1 LVATAGG
8 SGDSNEVIAGPA
20 QPASNRANGVKNKF
34 ANRAGLAGRLL
45 SMDEKLAAFAG
56 YWKLIVIERPSTE
69 SILAVV
75 RGRAWK
81 GQVPPCPNLF

>member
-1 LVATAGG
+1 MTGGSVGGWAGGSGGLAATGGG

-56 YWKLIVIERPSTE
+56 Y
-69 SILAVV
+69 
-75 RGRAWK
+75 
-81 GQVPPCPNLF
+81 